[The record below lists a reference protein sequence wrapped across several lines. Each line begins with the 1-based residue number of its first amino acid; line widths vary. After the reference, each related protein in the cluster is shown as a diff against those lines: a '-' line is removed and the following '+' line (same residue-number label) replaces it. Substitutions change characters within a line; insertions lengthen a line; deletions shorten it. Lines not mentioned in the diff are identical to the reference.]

1 MLLAAL
7 DLPQWIRYVAA
18 LDALT
23 RLKQAQSR
31 PLNG

>member
-31 PLNG
+31 PFNG